1 MLHTTRNEKLLT
13 SYVLILYLI
22 LTIGPE
28 QTSGNHQIHEKK
40 AEDISTSP
48 LKTTTALKSMN
59 PTVNSKSIG
68 EKEQNFRN
76 SAQTK
81 HKPNDHDKTT
91 VSGQEGSSTVTQPQS
106 STVKINKGRSKIRW
120 ASDKIKNLNVTYK
133 DSLKNAV
140 TIIQDLFKYL
150 KVTVVPTKGIK
161 SQEVNKENPTA
172 ANQTDTNDGKGTVNV
187 LVATERL
194 ESFALEYAKT
204 HLKKNESIIFDKE
217 NFEMKIQR
225 LATNRTEPLVYS
237 GNKTA
242 HESEKDCVRLELPPE
257 VLKGKD
263 IAISI
268 IYYDISQF
276 VPECPA
282 LKLQKRI
289 IAAKVHPPPEGNL
302 QENVTISFGRDKKE
316 VDKPHCMFWNFTI
329 KSAFNGSWSR
339 KGCSLVKSDDNE
351 TICTCNHL
359 TNFAI
364 LMQVGKLEDENNIA
378 VSLDLFGYSESDSRN
393 QNFNCS

>member
-1 MLHTTRNEKLLT
+1 
-13 SYVLILYLI
+13 
-22 LTIGPE
+22 
-28 QTSGNHQIHEKK
+28 
-40 AEDISTSP
+40 
-48 LKTTTALKSMN
+48 MN

-81 HKPNDHDKTT
+81 HKPNDHDKKT

-106 STVKINKGRSKIRW
+106 ST
-120 ASDKIKNLNVTYK
+120 IKNLNVTYK

-217 NFEMKIQR
+217 NFGM
-225 LATNRTEPLVYS
+225 
-237 GNKTA
+237 
-242 HESEKDCVRLELPPE
+242 
-257 VLKGKD
+257 
-263 IAISI
+263 SI
-268 IYYDISQF
+268 CSLW
-276 VPECPA
+276 C
-282 LKLQKRI
+282 
-289 IAAKVHPPPEGNL
+289 
-302 QENVTISFGRDKKE
+302 
-316 VDKPHCMFWNFTI
+316 NFT
-329 KSAFNGSWSR
+329 
-339 KGCSLVKSDDNE
+339 E
-351 TICTCNHL
+351 
-359 TNFAI
+359 
-364 LMQVGKLEDENNIA
+364 A
-378 VSLDLFGYSESDSRN
+378 V
-393 QNFNCS
+393 